1 MLDTPEFIV
10 LCELLAYTNNIQFF
24 ETPGQGQWW
33 YLHAMSE
40 AEMVGGAAARCR
52 EGQKLDAS
60 SFFRDWLLDAFLL
73 WRLAADPFSLF
84 GGQEQDAL
92 LS

>member
-1 MLDTPEFIV
+1 MSVTHQQCGIPLTITITTGYQEVVLDTPQFIV

-40 AEMVGGAAARCR
+40 AEVVGGAAAR
-52 EGQKLDAS
+52 GL
-60 SFFRDWLLDAFLL
+60 
-73 WRLAADPFSLF
+73 
-84 GGQEQDAL
+84 
-92 LS
+92 

>member
-1 MLDTPEFIV
+1 MQCQRQRWWEV
-10 LCELLAYTNNIQFF
+10 LQLGVC
-24 ETPGQGQWW
+24 
-33 YLHAMSE
+33 
-40 AEMVGGAAARCR
+40 

-60 SFFRDWLLDAFLL
+60 SFFRGYLLDAFLL
-73 WRLAADPFSLF
+73 WRLAAGPFSLF